1 MARHFKQGRYTPRN
15 PHKYIGKSLADG
27 SPDIFYRSS
36 WEHKTMVLLDLNESV
51 IHWNSEDIVI
61 PYLYPID
68 NRIHRYFVD
77 LIATI
82 RQADGSTKTILIE
95 IKPKAET
102 LPPKEP
108 KRKTEKSL
116 ASYRKAVETFIK
128 NQAKWEAAR
137 EYCKKNGIDFVILTE
152 EHIFGK
158 K

>member
-1 MARHFKQGRYTPRN
+1 
-15 PHKYIGKSLADG
+15 
-27 SPDIFYRSS
+27 
-36 WEHKTMVLLDLNESV
+36 
-51 IHWNSEDIVI
+51 
-61 PYLYPID
+61 
-68 NRIHRYFVD
+68 VD